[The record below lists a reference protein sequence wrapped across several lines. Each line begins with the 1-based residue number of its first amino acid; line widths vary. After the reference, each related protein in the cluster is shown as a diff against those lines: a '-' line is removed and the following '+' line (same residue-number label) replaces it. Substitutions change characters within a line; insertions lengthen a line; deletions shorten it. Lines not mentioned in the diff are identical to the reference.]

1 MIECDYAV
9 VGSGA
14 GGGILAEAGWRV
26 VLTGSG
32 GNPDELTTSWRRKR
46 GG

>member
-32 GNPDELTTSWRRKR
+32 GGTLTN
-46 GG
+46 